1 VLLLFSAGIAMI
13 LGYDLIVQR
22 LQALTHL
29 ENVHSLQFRL
39 KVWQGAFGMFQ
50 DFPVWGAGLGTFS
63 SLFPSYQT
71 FISDLFISYTENDYL
86 QALTE
91 MGIIGGILGLWTGCL
106 YFYTTLNAW
115 KKKHSRWSIVI
126 VAGGISAM
134 VSLLI
139 HSWVDFNLH
148 IPSNT
153 LLFSVIAALN
163 VVAVHSH
170 RRSLR

>member
-1 VLLLFSAGIAMI
+1 
-13 LGYDLIVQR
+13 
-22 LQALTHL
+22 
-29 ENVHSLQFRL
+29 
-39 KVWQGAFGMFQ
+39 MFQ

-71 FISDLFISYTENDYL
+71 FISDLFVSHTENDYL
-86 QALTE
+86 QALAE
-91 MGIIGGILGLWTGCL
+91 MGIIGGILGLWIGSL
-106 YFYTTLNAW
+106 YFYTTLKAW
-115 KKKHSRWSIVI
+115 EKKHSHWSIVI

-148 IPSNT
+148 IPSNA

-163 VVAVHSH
+163 IVAAHSH